1 MLFAA
6 VTWKRVPTAAA
17 SGALRGRQFFYAQ
30 FFTGVTSAQPCAHVE
45 RRRGRRVLG
54 ERLSFSPFVDG
65 VVSQEHV
72 AKKSQRHDICRPAAG
87 GDARGSPTLSHRTFT
102 PAFVASIHLKRS
114 RFRPP
119 GFAHSPHRWFSI
131 GLPLAGELERG
142 VGLTVP
148 AVVRRA
154 GELRAGQSGGS
165 HGWRLGDRRGETRG
179 QVESSRSVCRQ
190 RRACGAGL
198 SRRGGRGAPEGRQ
211 CSGGRWEHRWQC
223 GER

>member
-45 RRRGRRVLG
+45 RRRGRRMLG

-102 PAFVASIHLKRS
+102 PAFVASVHLKRS

-131 GLPLAGELERG
+131 GLPLAGELGPDAVPPDVHSGLRG
-142 VGLTVP
+142 LRSLEAISLSPSRLRSLATPLVQH
-148 AVVRRA
+148 RA
-154 GELRAGQSGGS
+154 
-165 HGWRLGDRRGETRG
+165 
-179 QVESSRSVCRQ
+179 
-190 RRACGAGL
+190 
-198 SRRGGRGAPEGRQ
+198 PP
-211 CSGGRWEHRWQC
+211 RW
-223 GER
+223 